1 MKKIPLFVL
10 YLSQDDP
17 KKCTAKKMERFGL
30 VKLST
35 KTYPKKSIILDPNS
49 YKILGY
55 EDLETAILYGITAV
69 DGTWEKI
76 DKIFTNVKGESRRL
90 PFLVPGNP
98 TNFGHPGK
106 LSTAEAFTAALFILG
121 FEEQA
126 VEIMNKFSWG
136 HTFLEMNM
144 DLLRA
149 YERKGRDE
157 IEKIEKEFINF
168 K

>member
-1 MKKIPLFVL
+1 MIKIPLYVL

-17 KKCTAKKMERFGL
+17 KKCTAKKLERFGL

-35 KTYPKKSIILDPNS
+35 KNYPRKSIVLDPNS
-49 YKILGY
+49 DKILAY
-55 EDLETAILYGITAV
+55 DDTETALLHGITAV

-76 DKIFTNVKGESRRL
+76 ESIFYGLKGEFRRL

-106 LSTAEAFTAALFILG
+106 LSTAEAFSAALFILG
-121 FEEQA
+121 FEDQA
-126 VEIMNKFSWG
+126 LEIMQKFSWG
-136 HTFLEMNM
+136 HTFIEMNIE
-144 DLLRA
+144 LLKA
-149 YERKGRDE
+149 YQKKGRDE
-157 IEKIEKEFINF
+157 IRRIEGEIINF

>member
-1 MKKIPLFVL
+1 MIKIPLFVL

-17 KKCTAKKMERFGL
+17 KKCTAKKLERFRL
-30 VKLST
+30 VKIST
-35 KTYPKKSIILDPNS
+35 KSYPRKSIVLDPNS
-49 YKILGY
+49 DKILAY
-55 EDLETAILYGITAV
+55 EDIENALFYGITAV

-76 DKIFTNVKGESRRL
+76 DSIFKGLKGEFRRL

-106 LSTAEAFTAALFILG
+106 LSTAEAFSASLFILG

-126 VEIMNKFSWG
+126 LEIMYKFSWG
-136 HTFLEMNM
+136 HTFIEMNIE
-144 DLLRA
+144 LLKA

-157 IEKIEKEFINF
+157 IKRIENEIINF